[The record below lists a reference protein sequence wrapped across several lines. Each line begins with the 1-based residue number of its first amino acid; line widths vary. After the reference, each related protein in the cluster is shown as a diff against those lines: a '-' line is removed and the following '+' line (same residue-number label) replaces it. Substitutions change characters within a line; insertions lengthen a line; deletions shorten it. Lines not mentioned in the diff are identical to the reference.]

1 MTKTQIIA
9 KLKTDYPTLTKSFDG
24 VDSEMSIE
32 EYDAQIE
39 TWADIEIDRIA
50 NEEEMALKAAEK
62 EALLLRL
69 GITAEEAALLLS

>member
-24 VDSEMSIE
+24 IDSEMSIE
-32 EYDAQIE
+32 EYDAQIK
-39 TWADIEIDRIA
+39 TWADIEMDRIA
-50 NEEEMALKAAEK
+50 NEEAMALKSAEK
-62 EALLLRL
+62 EALLIRL

>member
-24 VDSEMSIE
+24 IDSEMSIE
-32 EYDAQIE
+32 EYDAQIQ
-39 TWADIEIDRIA
+39 TWADIEMDRIA
-50 NEEEMALKAAEK
+50 NEEAMALKSAEK
-62 EALLLRL
+62 EALLIRL